1 MNLTVIN
8 SKKTASGKVIHTN
21 RFTVKKPQHQNDRL
35 LALALETTNEGIWV
49 WYIPTGEAYFSP
61 RFYAFLGY
69 ETDELPA
76 NYASWA
82 GLLHPDDLETT
93 QKIIENHID
102 NRSEGYEAEFRLQTK
117 SGDWRWVLGRGKV
130 VEWDEDGQS
139 ICMVGSHVDI
149 DMRKRAERNLAEYKE
164 QLENMVKERTAAL
177 EHTTSLLE
185 ATFNAIPDVLGV
197 QDNRHH
203 ILRYNAAGYRFLNMT
218 HAEVAG
224 KKCFE
229 LIGRKKQCEPC
240 ATSESYRT
248 KKPVSLERYEK
259 TLDVWF
265 DVRAYPIL
273 DEKGNIVQVIE
284 HLRDITPAKTSELE
298 NRRLNEQ
305 LLQAQKMESLGTL
318 AGGIAHDFNNLLMGI
333 QGHVSL
339 MALSMD
345 PDSHQ
350 LEHIK
355 AIDEYIQSATDLT
368 KRLLSLARIEKYEVR
383 VIDMNELLRNSAAMF
398 GRTRKELQ
406 IHTKTIPGPLTVAVD
421 KRQIEQVLLNIYIN
435 AWQAMRDGGE
445 LYLETKIVNLD
456 KAYCKPYKVRA
467 GRYAKVSVTD
477 TGIGMNKATLKR
489 IFDPF
494 FTTKK
499 KGGGTGLGLASAYGI
514 IKNHSGFI
522 TVYSKVGQGS
532 TFDVYLP
539 VSDKELLQSVHTRSG
554 LVKGS
559 GTVLLVDDE
568 EMIIDVCGAMLENMG
583 YLVIAARNGAQAVDA
598 VRQKKHVIDLVIL
611 DLIMPGMNGGQTF
624 DLIRDIQP
632 NMPVILA
639 SGYAFDGLT
648 TKAMKKGCNGFIQKP
663 FNFSDL
669 SQKIRKIL
677 NGTKG
682 LAQIK

>member
-1 MNLTVIN
+1 
-8 SKKTASGKVIHTN
+8 
-21 RFTVKKPQHQNDRL
+21 
-35 LALALETTNEGIWV
+35 
-49 WYIPTGEAYFSP
+49 
-61 RFYAFLGY
+61 
-69 ETDELPA
+69 
-76 NYASWA
+76 
-82 GLLHPDDLETT
+82 
-93 QKIIENHID
+93 
-102 NRSEGYEAEFRLQTK
+102 
-117 SGDWRWVLGRGKV
+117 
-130 VEWDEDGQS
+130 
-139 ICMVGSHVDI
+139 
-149 DMRKRAERNLAEYKE
+149 
-164 QLENMVKERTAAL
+164 
-177 EHTTSLLE
+177 
-185 ATFNAIPDVLGV
+185 
-197 QDNRHH
+197 
-203 ILRYNAAGYRFLNMT
+203 
-218 HAEVAG
+218 VAG

-248 KKPVSLERYEK
+248 KKPASLERYEK

-598 VRQKKHVIDLVIL
+598 VRQKKHAIDLVIL